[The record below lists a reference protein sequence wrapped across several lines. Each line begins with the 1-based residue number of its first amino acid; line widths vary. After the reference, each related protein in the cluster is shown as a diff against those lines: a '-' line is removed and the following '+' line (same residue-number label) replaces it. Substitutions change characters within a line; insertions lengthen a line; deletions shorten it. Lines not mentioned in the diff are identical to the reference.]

1 MLTNSYAAEIGSRQ
15 THNTYVAESNAYRM
29 IHNARQSQLKT
40 RKSQRRAAH
49 FRDNSS
55 YRLVERLG
63 ARLIAI
69 GRALCERR
77 GAVAVEVAYHA
88 GPDAPAS
95 RGHSRHVA

>member
-1 MLTNSYAAEIGSRQ
+1 MLTNNYAAEIESRQ
-15 THNTYVAESNAYRM
+15 IHNTYVAESNAYRL
-29 IHNARQSQLKT
+29 IHKARQ
-40 RKSQRRAAH
+40 SQRRAAH
-49 FRDNSS
+49 LRDNSS

-95 RGHSRHVA
+95 RRHSRHVA